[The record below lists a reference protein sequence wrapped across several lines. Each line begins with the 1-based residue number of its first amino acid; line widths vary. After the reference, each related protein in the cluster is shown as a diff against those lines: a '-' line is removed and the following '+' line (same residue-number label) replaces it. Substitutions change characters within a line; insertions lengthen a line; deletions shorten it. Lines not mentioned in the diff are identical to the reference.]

1 MVMSKD
7 DTIQI
12 DGAAVAAR
20 ILGKMPASDRKRI
33 VESIR
38 VLNPESAVKIETII
52 LAQALP
58 AITKKTSSS
67 AKASIPAKKPTRPI
81 SEVTAIS
88 DRDLQDLLREV
99 PQHDVVLALK
109 NAAPEVQ
116 EKILSNLSG
125 TRAAQVETELRELP
139 SVQVEQVEAAQ
150 ARIMR
155 KADDIYSE
163 ESPNPAP
170 RRLRSRLA

>member
-1 MVMSKD
+1 MSKD

-20 ILGKMPASDRKRI
+20 ILGKMPAADRKRI

-52 LAQALP
+52 LTQALP
-58 AITKKTSSS
+58 PITKKTSIP
-67 AKASIPAKKPTRPI
+67 ARASVPAKKPARPI
-81 SEVTAIS
+81 AEVTSLS
-88 DRDLQDLLREV
+88 DRDLQDILREV
-99 PQHDVVLALK
+99 PQQDVVLSLK
-109 NAAPEVQ
+109 NATPEV
-116 EKILSNLSG
+116 
-125 TRAAQVETELRELP
+125 
-139 SVQVEQVEAAQ
+139 Q

-170 RRLRSRLA
+170 RRLKSRLA

>member
-1 MVMSKD
+1 MSKD

-12 DGAAVAAR
+12 DGAAAAAR
-20 ILGKMPASDRKRI
+20 ILGKMPAADRKRI

-58 AITKKTSSS
+58 PITKKTSTPGR
-67 AKASIPAKKPTRPI
+67 ASTPAKKPARPI
-81 SEVTAIS
+81 TEVTSLS
-88 DRDLQDLLREV
+88 DRDLQDILREV
-99 PQHDVVLALK
+99 PQQDVVLSLK
-109 NAAPEVQ
+109 NATPEVQ
-116 EKILSNLSG
+116 EKILSNLSQ
-125 TRAAQVETELRELP
+125 TRALQVEAELRELP
-139 SVQVEQVEAAQ
+139 PVHTEQVEAAQ

-170 RRLRSRLA
+170 RRLKSRLA

>member
-1 MVMSKD
+1 MSKD
-7 DTIQI
+7 ENIQI
-12 DGAAVAAR
+12 DGAAAAAR

-38 VLNPESAVKIETII
+38 MLNPESAVKIETII

-58 AITKKTSSS
+58 PITKKPSSPTR
-67 AKASIPAKKPTRPI
+67 ATTPPKKPARPI
-81 SEVTAIS
+81 AEVTSLS
-88 DRDLQDLLREV
+88 DRDLQDILREV
-99 PQHDVVLALK
+99 PQQDVVLALK
-109 NAAPEVQ
+109 NATPDVQ

-125 TRAAQVETELRELP
+125 TRALQVETDLQELP
-139 SVQVEQVEAAQ
+139 PVQAEQVEAAQ

-155 KADDIYSE
+155 KADEIYTE
-163 ESPNPAP
+163 EPQNPAP

>member
-1 MVMSKD
+1 MSKD

-20 ILGKMPASDRKRI
+20 ILGKMPAADRKRI

-52 LAQALP
+52 VAQALP
-58 AITKKTSSS
+58 PITKRPPTS
-67 AKASIPAKKPTRPI
+67 AKPSVPAKKPARSI
-81 SEVTAIS
+81 SEVTS
-88 DRDLQDLLREV
+88 LSERDLQDILREV

-125 TRAAQVETELRELP
+125 TRAAQVENELRELP
-139 SVQVEQVEAAQ
+139 SVQTEQVEAAQ